1 MLRLRGKPFGGQV
14 ALGTASILRA
24 PNGIPLLPA
33 RLVSQLAKAPR
44 DAAIEPVEVVIVA
57 RDYDAASS
65 LMLPWA
71 QIVGIIAEHAQ
82 EDAIRLG
89 VPTVVGID
97 GILDK
102 IEDDALVLIDGE
114 RGIVLVDPDGMA
126 VAAYQAEREKIAPRR
141 RIFLDYEHQP
151 AVTLDG
157 REIRVLGRSGTL
169 EQVQQALNNG
179 ADTLFIPQES
189 PLLSEQQD
197 DESHL
202 ESLLNLAEAAAGKPI
217 TLAWDVQTVTASNVL
232 RAALRAEFTV
242 VLPVSESA
250 EAVAEVNSYLQET
263 REELLSEEIDFAD
276 VRLAGGVTNG
286 ETLPSELA
294 DIFVNKIVV
303 SGIDQRNALSN
314 ETQAWLSRLTDS
326 ARSVLMPV
334 EIDLPEVEA
343 EALRTLIGL
352 GVSGVIVDSS
362 DVSRVKEMIRTIDA
376 TEVRESILQNSPGDV

>member
-71 QIVGIIAEHAQ
+71 HVVGIVAEYAQ

-89 VPTVVGID
+89 VPTVVGIE
-97 GILDK
+97 GVLDK

-141 RIFLDYEHQP
+141 RIFLDYAHQP
-151 AVTLDG
+151 AMTLDG
-157 REIRVLGRSGTL
+157 REIRVLGRAGTL
-169 EQVQQALNNG
+169 DEVRQALESG
-179 ADTLFIPQES
+179 ADVLYVPQES
-189 PLLSEQQD
+189 PLLSDQED
-197 DESHL
+197 DEAHL
-202 ESLLNLAEAAAGKPI
+202 EALLNLAEAAAGKPI
-217 TLAWDVQTVTASNVL
+217 TLEWDIQTVAASNIL

-242 VLPVSESA
+242 VFPVTESA
-250 EAVAEVNSYLQET
+250 ETVTDVNSYLQET
-263 REELLSEEIDFAD
+263 REELLSEDVDFAD
-276 VRLAGGVTNG
+276 VRLAGSVAIAD
-286 ETLPSELA
+286 ELPIELA

-303 SGIDQRNALSN
+303 NGIDQDTLQSTD
-314 ETQAWLSRLTDS
+314 TQAWISRLTDS
-326 ARSVLMPV
+326 ARYVLMPV
-334 EIDLPEVEA
+334 EVNMPQVEA
-343 EALRTLIGL
+343 EPLRTALGL
-352 GVSGVIVDSS
+352 GVSGVIVDAA
-362 DVSRVKEMIRTIDA
+362 DVPQVKELIRTIDA
-376 TEVRESILQNSPGDV
+376 TAVRESILQNSSGEG